1 MREKIRRWLGLD
13 ETSEYVERY
22 FEDSNAKASIYMSV
36 IIVILE
42 GWMIISLMYRLL
54 FVDSFTRSS
63 TWVVT
68 HFLSYI
74 ALFASGCMALVYADK
89 YLQGKVRRNK
99 SRHSTTLWLFCCVC
113 ILFGIFI
120 SYSDYGKG
128 EQIFTFIT
136 MVLFVVC
143 LLVWKPIVS
152 FCMLSVSFLSFYI
165 LMCQYGTPSY
175 GTKTNFFI
183 LWISVLVTS
192 ISNFYQ
198 KRVEAEKDESVEEAT
213 AKIKKVAMIDEMT
226 GVANMN
232 FFRTRAAE
240 ILFDKGTNPGS
251 LIFLFLDIENFKAV
265 NEKYGFESGNAFLK
279 KISVAIM
286 EQFPDALI
294 ARQGDDHF
302 VILTSRKDLTERL
315 EYLRA
320 MIFDFDPDLQIGL
333 KTGGYIPHSR
343 DCDPHIACDNARYAC
358 ESIKKKFDQDYC
370 VYDSALSE
378 EFKMK
383 QYIVNNV
390 DHALDSG
397 HIKVYYQPVV
407 WAKDRK
413 LCGYE
418 ALVKWEDPTYGF
430 LSPGLFIPIL
440 EEYRQVHKV
449 DMIVIDTVCRDIHN
463 LIKAKRPAVPVSLNF
478 SRLDFELTD
487 VVDLIESCV
496 QKYNVPRNMLH
507 VEVTESALSE
517 YLNTLQDDLDRL
529 RKLGY
534 PLWLDDF
541 GSGYSS
547 LNVLKDFTFDVMKID
562 MVFLSSFE
570 KNKEKSMAVI
580 KNVVNLAN
588 DLGITT
594 LTEGVETLEEAEYLK
609 QVGCERLQGY
619 LFGKAMPL
627 KEIMIK
633 IGAGTLKVSEEF
645 LNND

>member
-1 MREKIRRWLGLD
+1 MKDRIKRWLGLD
-13 ETSEYVERY
+13 KTSDYVERY
-22 FEDSNAKASIYMSV
+22 FEDSNARASIYMSV

-42 GWMIISLMYRLL
+42 GWMIISLMYRLMFTPE
-54 FVDSFTRSS
+54 FVKTS
-63 TWVVT
+63 TWVIT

-74 ALFASGCMALVYADK
+74 ALFSSGCMALVYADK
-89 YLQGKVRRNK
+89 YLQGKVKRNK
-99 SRHSTTLWLFCCVC
+99 NRHSTTLWLFCCVC

-120 SYSDYGKG
+120 SYSDYAKG

-152 FCMLSVSFLSFYI
+152 FCMLSVSFAAFYI
-165 LMCQYGTPSY
+165 LIRQYGETSY
-175 GTKTNFFI
+175 AMKTNFLI

-213 AKIKKVAMIDEMT
+213 SRIKKAAMIDEMT

-232 FFRTRAAE
+232 FFRVRAAE
-240 ILFDKGTNPGS
+240 ILNDKDTNPGS

-279 KISVAIM
+279 KIALVM
-286 EQFPDALI
+286 TDEFPEALI

-302 VILTSRKDLTERL
+302 VILTERKNMMDRL
-315 EYLRA
+315 ESLRA
-320 MIFDFDPDLQIGL
+320 LIFDFDPELQIGL
-333 KTGGYIPHSR
+333 KAGGYIPHNR
-343 DCDPHIACDNARYAC
+343 TCDPHIASDNARYAC

-370 VYDSALSE
+370 VYDTKLSE

-390 DHALDSG
+390 DQALDSG
-397 HIKVYYQPVV
+397 HIKVHYQPVV
-407 WAKDRK
+407 WAKNRK

-449 DMIVIDTVCRDIHN
+449 DMIVIDTVCRDIHS
-463 LIKAKRPAVPVSLNF
+463 LIASKRPAVPVSLNF

-496 QKYNVPRNMLH
+496 QKYNIPRNMLH

-517 YLNTLQDDLDRL
+517 YIDTLQDDLDRL

-547 LNVLKDFTFDVMKID
+547 LNVLKDFSFDVMKID

-570 KNKEKSMAVI
+570 KNKEKSMAVL

-588 DLGITT
+588 DLGMRT

-609 QVGCERLQGY
+609 EVGCERLQGY

-627 KEIMIK
+627 KDIMIK
-633 IGAGTLKVSEEF
+633 IGAGTLKVSEEY

>member
-1 MREKIRRWLGLD
+1 MKDKIKRLLGLD
-13 ETSEYVERY
+13 ASSEYIERY
-22 FEDSNAKASIYMSV
+22 FEASNAKASIFMSV
-36 IIVILE
+36 IIILLE
-42 GWMIISLMYRLL
+42 GWLIINLMYRLM
-54 FVDSFTRSS
+54 FDPSFDRSS
-63 TWVVT
+63 SWITA

-74 ALFASGCMALVYADK
+74 AVLASGCVALIYADK
-89 YLQGKVRRNK
+89 YRRGKVKRNK
-99 SRHSTTLWLFCCVC
+99 NRHSMTLWLFCCIC
-113 ILFGIFI
+113 ILFGLFF
-120 SYSDYGKG
+120 SYTDFSNG
-128 EQIFTFIT
+128 EQIFTFIS

-143 LLVWKPIVS
+143 LLVWKPILS
-152 FCMLSVSFLSFYI
+152 FGLLSVSFFAMYL
-165 LMCQYGTPSY
+165 LMSRNATPSY
-175 GTKTNFFI
+175 STKINFFI

-192 ISNFYQ
+192 ISNYYQ
-198 KRVEAEKDESVEEAT
+198 KRVEAEKDESVDAAT
-213 AKIKKVAMIDEMT
+213 TRIRQSAMVDEMT

-232 FFRTRAAE
+232 FFRGRAAE
-240 ILFDKGTNPGS
+240 MLNDIDNNPGS

-279 KISVAIM
+279 KIAGVMM
-286 EQFPDALI
+286 EQFPEALI

-302 VILTSRKDLTERL
+302 VILTEEKGCLDKL
-315 EYLRA
+315 EALRA
-320 MIFDFDPDLQIGL
+320 LIFNFDADLQIGL
-333 KTGGYIPHSR
+333 KAGGFIPKDR
-343 DCDPHIACDNARYAC
+343 ECDPHVACDNARYAC

-370 VYDSALSE
+370 LYDTALSE

-390 DHALDSG
+390 DQALDSG
-397 HIKVYYQPVV
+397 HIKVHYQPVV
-407 WAKDRK
+407 WAKNRK

-418 ALVKWEDPTYGF
+418 ALVKWEDPNYGF
-430 LSPGLFIPIL
+430 ISPGLFIPIL

-449 DMIVIDTVCRDIHN
+449 DMIVIDTVCRDIKS
-463 LIKAKRPAVPVSLNF
+463 LLKSKRPAVPVSLNF

-496 QKYNVPRNMLH
+496 QKHDIPRDMLH

-517 YLNTLQDDLDRL
+517 YIDTLQDDLDRL

-547 LNVLKDFTFDVMKID
+547 LNVLKDFSFDVMKID
-562 MVFLSSFE
+562 MVFLSSFDN
-570 KNKEKSMAVI
+570 NKAKSMAVI
-580 KNVVNLAN
+580 KNVINLAN
-588 DLGITT
+588 DLGMRT
-594 LTEGVETLEEAEYLK
+594 LTEGVETIEEAEYLK
-609 QVGCERLQGY
+609 DAGCERLQGY

-633 IGAGTLKVSEEF
+633 IGAGTLKVSEEY